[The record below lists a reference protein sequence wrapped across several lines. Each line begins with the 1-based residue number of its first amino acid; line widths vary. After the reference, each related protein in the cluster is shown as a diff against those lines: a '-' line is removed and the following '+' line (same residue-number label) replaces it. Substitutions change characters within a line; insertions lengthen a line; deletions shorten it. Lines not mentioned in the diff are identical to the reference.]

1 MLMTMSSIFHVGMVT
16 AFVFLLISL
25 TGFLSFQ
32 VPSLWGFC
40 LFMVVE
46 SKLINVGR
54 MNGLR
59 AKGPNIIIWQ
69 STGDELDVAIFWKF
83 VM

>member
-1 MLMTMSSIFHVGMVT
+1 MTMSSIFRVGMVT

-25 TGFLSFQ
+25 MGFLSFW

-40 LFMVVE
+40 LFMVVK
-46 SKLINVGR
+46 SMVINVGR

-59 AKGPNIIIWQ
+59 AKGPNITIWQ

-83 VM
+83 VV

>member
-1 MLMTMSSIFHVGMVT
+1 
-16 AFVFLLISL
+16 
-25 TGFLSFQ
+25 
-32 VPSLWGFC
+32 
-40 LFMVVE
+40 MVVK

-69 STGDELDVAIFWKF
+69 STGDEPDVAIFLKF
-83 VM
+83 IVYLEF